1 MPMLILFLRDMVIAL
16 RTTVGAMALTAIV
29 YEDVTLSSN

>member
-1 MPMLILFLRDMVIAL
+1 MRVLFVVDMEIAL